1 MAILQEYMMQEF
13 VEKTTVAD
21 AKREL
26 LNFTVDVLKEEGV
39 ISDESVNRWR
49 NIDIRTASVFDGISD
64 IYSWWQYG
72 LDWTPNIKWT
82 KNNDLKLHLT
92 SPFALS
98 SLQ

>member
-1 MAILQEYMMQEF
+1 MREF
-13 VEKTTVAD
+13 VEKTTVAV
-21 AKREL
+21 AKKEL
-26 LNFTVDVLKEEGV
+26 LNFTVDVLKDEGV
-39 ISDESVNRWR
+39 ISDQTFNQWR
-49 NIDIRTASVFDGISD
+49 NIKSGSVFDGVNTMCD
-64 IYSWWQYG
+64 CWRYG